1 MQLTPDVRNTYFSE
15 QTRPKNDLL
24 YFQPF
29 LLSVFKNPS
38 RPFVSLLVLKVSVP
52 APSLSCSVCLEWLW
66 KLLENREVRAP
77 PCRAQR
83 PVCGAGCGD
92 QQHGLIGSDLG
103 TVQFYHGRL
112 SHLS

>member
-1 MQLTPDVRNTYFSE
+1 MIYCIFNPFSSLSSKILVD
-15 QTRPKNDLL
+15 P
-24 YFQPF
+24 
-29 LLSVFKNPS
+29 LSVYWFSKSLCLPHHCHVPS
-38 RPFVSLLVLKVSVP
+38 VSSGSGSSWRTGRCGPL
-52 APSLSCSVCLEWLW
+52 
-66 KLLENREVRAP
+66 